1 MGCLLIAFVATCVFV
16 FFGDRLGLHH
26 SPPLQIAVLV
36 AVIYWLKY
44 GWQRAPYEV
53 WKRSQ
58 SFGRFFWSWIRGR
71 DPEPRAHDEVV
82 RLVTRRR
89 VRRRQYLDVAVAC
102 STGRTSSGGAPLMK
116 RCPAGRVPRCPLYGP
131 KRTSGDPR
139 HEACF

>member
-1 MGCLLIAFVATCVFV
+1 MELITWLLTSLAYAVGIIWSLVWFLISGWVST
-16 FFGDRLGLHH
+16 L
-26 SPPLQIAVLV
+26 LQIAVLV

-82 RLVTRRR
+82 RCDTPR

-102 STGRTSSGGAPLMK
+102 STRRTSSGG
-116 RCPAGRVPRCPLYGP
+116 
-131 KRTSGDPR
+131 
-139 HEACF
+139 